1 MSTPCLARAILA
13 ALGIAL
19 LAAPALAERSCPVD
33 RGSSLAVF
41 RSEADRLAKE
51 GAHEVGLA
59 CYRQALERA
68 REGDARA
75 RIALRVDY
83 GAALERAGEFA
94 AARTELDGA
103 LRDAEQHLGAA
114 SVEAADAAR
123 HRGWVSYR
131 LGNYAV
137 AEADLRR
144 ALETYRARAEGLR
157 TAKALNSLG
166 AVYRDRGAYVEAER
180 AFGEALAISQAAAS
194 RDHEDMQAGVYNG
207 IAGMRYYQSDFV
219 GAIAAYEQAGAIFR
233 RLHGDRSVE
242 LAQIYNN
249 LGYMHQELGQLA
261 AAERSY
267 EVALAMKE
275 ALYGPRHAMTAS
287 TVNNLGDLA
296 KAFGRPVEARSYY
309 DRALAIYRET
319 LGPDHPNVAIIET
332 SVGELEQAAG
342 RSEAAL
348 EHLEQALRIRERAL
362 GVDSSWI
369 AETLIVLAPTQQA
382 LGQPHEARASA
393 ERALAIAL
401 LAEEEKELLW
411 KTYAAYARTLAAQG
425 ALAAGIFFGKQS
437 ANLIQELRAEVA
449 TLGRPTQRSFLA
461 VREPVYRE
469 LADALITAG
478 RLPEAQQ
485 VLDMLKEEEYS
496 DFLRTRAPSPDLD
509 TRATLTAHEI
519 RLAAELRAEGGA
531 PARTEALRA
540 RLRAIIEDAERD
552 ASRTPTVEAAAV
564 LSEAPPAGT
573 TRIRYVVLRDRLRIL
588 GVHAGGSWRR
598 DVELPAHALNQQVFV
613 LRQALQQPDGDARK
627 PASAAYRLLFEPFAS
642 ELVASGTRRLELVL
656 DGTLRYLPFAAL
668 FDGRRFLLERYTIV
682 VRTPAAQ
689 RTAWAARAPPDRVA
703 AFGVAEPVGG
713 FAALP
718 RVSTELDWIVKAG
731 PGDRTGVFPGIVALD
746 HAFTAAQLRAAV
758 AQGYPAVHL
767 ASHFVF
773 RPGAVDDSFLL
784 LGGGERLT
792 LGALRARDYSLT
804 SVKLLTLS
812 ACETALGEPNAS
824 GLEFESFSVLAQRQ
838 GAAQVLATFWPV
850 ADVSTAMLMA
860 RVYRGLG
867 SGLAPAD
874 ALREAQLAFLS
885 QRSRRVPPRYRHP
898 YYWAGY
904 VASGS

>member
-1 MSTPCLARAILA
+1 MSAQRRVRPILA
-13 ALGIAL
+13 ALSIAL
-19 LAAPALAERSCPVD
+19 LAAPTLPEHSCPVD
-33 RGSSLAVF
+33 PGSSPAVF
-41 RSEADRLAKE
+41 RTEADRFVKE
-51 GAHEVGLA
+51 GAHGIGLA

-68 REGDARA
+68 RKNDARE
-75 RIALRVDY
+75 RIALRIDY

-94 AARTELDGA
+94 AARTELDAA
-103 LRDAEQHLGAA
+103 LRDAEQHLGAT

-123 HRGWVSYR
+123 YRGWVGYR
-131 LGNYAV
+131 LGDHAA

-144 ALETYRARAEGLR
+144 ALETYRARGEGLR
-157 TAKALNSLG
+157 TAKALNSL
-166 AVYRDRGAYVEAER
+166 AVIHRDRGAYVEAER
-180 AFGEALAISQAAAS
+180 VFGEALAISQASAT
-194 RDHEDMQAGVYNG
+194 RDHEDMQAVVHNN

-219 GAIAAYEQAGAIFR
+219 GAIAAYEQAGDIFR
-233 RLHGDRSVE
+233 RLYGDRSVE

-249 LGYMHQELGQLA
+249 LGYMHQELGRF
-261 AAERSY
+261 AEAQRSY

-275 ALYGPRHAMTAS
+275 TLYGPRHAVTAS
-287 TVNNLGDLA
+287 TVSNLGDLA
-296 KAFGRPVEARSYY
+296 KAFGRPGEARSYY

-319 LGPDHPNVAIIET
+319 SGPDHPNVAIIET

-348 EHLEQALRIRERAL
+348 EHLERALQIRERAL
-362 GVDSSWI
+362 GLDSNWI
-369 AETLIVLAPTQQA
+369 AETLIALAPTQQA
-382 LGQPHEARASA
+382 LARPHDARASA

-401 LAEEEKELLW
+401 LAEEKELLW
-411 KTYAAYARTLAAQG
+411 KACAAYARTLAAQG

-437 ANLIQELRAEVA
+437 VNLIQELRAEVA
-449 TLGRPTQRSFLA
+449 ALGRPAQRSFLA

-519 RLAAELRAEGGA
+519 RLAAELRAEGGEA
-531 PARTEALRA
+531 VRTEALRA
-540 RLRAIIEDAERD
+540 RLRGL
-552 ASRTPTVEAAAV
+552 VEAAGREAPRAATAEAV
-564 LSEAPPAGT
+564 MPEAPPAGT
-573 TRIRYVVLRDRLRIL
+573 MRVRYVVLRDRVRIL

-598 DVELPAHALNQQVFV
+598 DVVLPAHALNQQVFA
-613 LRQALQQPDGDARK
+613 LRQALQQPDGDVRA
-627 PASAAYRLLFEPFAS
+627 PASAAYRLLFEPFAG
-642 ELVASGTRRLELVL
+642 ELAASGTRRLELVL

-668 FDGRRFLLERYTIV
+668 FDGRRYLVERYPIV
-682 VRTPAAQ
+682 VRTPAAP
-689 RTAWAARAPPDRVA
+689 RTARETRAPDRVA
-703 AFGVAEPVGG
+703 AFGVAESVAG

-731 PGDRTGVFPGIVALD
+731 PADRTGVFPGIMALD
-746 HAFTAAQLRAAV
+746 RAFTTAQLRAAV
-758 AQGYPAVHL
+758 VQGYPAVHL

-792 LGALRARDYSLT
+792 LGALRTPDYALT
-804 SVKLLTLS
+804 SVNLLTLS

-838 GAAQVLATFWPV
+838 GAAHVLATFWPV
-850 ADVSTAMLMA
+850 ADLSTAMLMA

-885 QRSRRVPPRYRHP
+885 QRSRQVPPSYRHP